1 MFITLKYASQ
11 VGHVLSLP
19 RAPVFPTRSTKM
31 GSIMKYF
38 VSRIIGV
45 LVNVSL
51 SKFRGIGTVYSTYR
65 RNVYSARCK
74 FAWLPITLS
83 YVGIDNGCGYRG
95 RGKGYHNLRRKDRTV
110 LITTHW
116 GSLNLILPAGIRP
129 GVAKVNPSSLKY
141 QFV

>member
-38 VSRIIGV
+38 VIRVVGV

-51 SKFRGIGTVYSTYR
+51 SKFRGIGTAYSTYR
-65 RNVYSARCK
+65 RNVYSARWE
-74 FAWLPITLS
+74 FACLPISPS

-95 RGKGYHNLRRKDRTV
+95 AAEKFT
-110 LITTHW
+110 I
-116 GSLNLILPAGIRP
+116 I
-129 GVAKVNPSSLKY
+129 
-141 QFV
+141 